1 MTSLLE
7 SLLSIMSVQCSA
19 KGAGV
24 FSNKRIKYVKK
35 TLCWAHA
42 LNYSLLSLSCK
53 LWSGSCYTKKHFAC
67 QLVRF
72 ERSFWFG
79 TKSLNLVLRSS
90 CNLFHFILHA
100 IKSTMFSFCRLVK
113 GILSI
118 CIVIFEDFFLL

>member
-1 MTSLLE
+1 ML
-7 SLLSIMSVQCSA
+7 
-19 KGAGV
+19 
-24 FSNKRIKYVKK
+24 KRRYVEHMR
-35 TLCWAHA
+35 LIIVRCHCHV
-42 LNYSLLSLSCK
+42 SCEVDPA
-53 LWSGSCYTKKHFAC
+53 TQKKHFAC

-118 CIVIFEDFFLL
+118 CIVIFEDFFFCFRKIKHAQSV